1 MSVKSG
7 IYWPA
12 FLIVATVSA
21 AAVWR
26 YAPAVPL
33 PPEARAFCVKWTH
46 MALQMTGLEERRA
59 AREDSKDVRLKNDVS
74 HSTDD
79 KQQTTVDKQ
88 PAPKPNTSAQKPKTP
103 SQKLEAKDPKPK
115 ARNQKQETRNKK
127 QEVRRQKPEARN
139 QKPETQS
146 APAPRAAELRQAE
159 LAEDALAMTPAQ
171 RKVKYDELTKKAEA
185 RRKEIMRENLS
196 KSPEGQKAL
205 AAVKE
210 FKELAE
216 KVEAL
221 KKKYGETDSRVV
233 AKRGDILRLK
243 DKVRSTNEAYKKWKE
258 QHPDKFTP
266 PEADEIYRKIIGER
280 QLYSE

>member
-46 MALQMTGLEERRA
+46 KALQMTGLEEGSA
-59 AREDSKDVRLKNDVS
+59 KDEESKAVQLKNDAGQ
-74 HSTDD
+74 STDD
-79 KQQTTVDKQ
+79 KLQTTADKQ
-88 PAPKPNTSAQKPKTP
+88 PVLKPETSAQKPKTQ
-103 SQKLEAKDPKPK
+103 SQKLEAKDPRPK
-115 ARNQKQETRNKK
+115 ARNQKPAAINQKP
-127 QEVRRQKPEARN
+127 EVRRQKPETRN
-139 QKPETQS
+139 QKPETKS

-171 RKVKYDELTKKAEA
+171 RKVKYDELTKKAET

-233 AKRGDILRLK
+233 SKRGDILRLK
-243 DKVRSTNEAYKKWKE
+243 DKVRRTNEAYKKWKE